1 MNSKALQ
8 ERAKREKQSPQT
20 RFFTFEEMLQRIQI
34 GDSFTDDSLVT
45 SKSFISVDDKFRIEV
60 TTGTK
65 TYPSKELISW
75 DDFLEF
81 VEIGD
86 LLDDYPIAYKGYFY
100 NGGDRY
106 FITVI

>member
-8 ERAKREKQSPQT
+8 ERGKREKQSPQSHI
-20 RFFTFEEMLQRIQI
+20 FTFEEMLQRIQI
-34 GDSFTDDSLVT
+34 GDNFFDDSLVT

-60 TTGTK
+60 TTETK
-65 TYPSKELISW
+65 TYPAKELISW

-86 LLDDYPIAYKGYFY
+86 LLDDYPIAYKGYLN